1 MIIPA
6 TSDPAKPSHDF
17 FGLIDGAIGC
27 LPASTPTAYPP
38 TSEATTHSMNV
49 STRPTPSGATVS
61 IATKEQNSGTY
72 TAVNSPAETSR
83 R

>member
-6 TSDPAKPSHDF
+6 TWEPAKPSHDF
-17 FGLIDGAIGC
+17 FGLIVGAIGC
-27 LPASTPTAYPP
+27 LPASTPAAYPP
-38 TSEATTHSMNV
+38 TSEATTQIMNV

-61 IATKEQNSGTY
+61 MAANAQNSGTY